1 MRNLLDGRIEH
12 FNETADAARLLAGIP
27 LAVWINEE
35 TGRDGQQGTTAA
47 D

>member
-12 FNETADAARLLAGIP
+12 FNATADVGRLLADSP
-27 LAVWINEE
+27 LAIWINEE